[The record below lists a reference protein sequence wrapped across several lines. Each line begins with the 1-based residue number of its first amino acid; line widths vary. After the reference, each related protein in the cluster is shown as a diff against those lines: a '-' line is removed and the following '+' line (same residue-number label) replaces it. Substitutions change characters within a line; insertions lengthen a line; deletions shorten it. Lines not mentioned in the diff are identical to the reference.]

1 MNGEESDIGRYV
13 ILGTID
19 GVLAI
24 LGIIVGISTTSV
36 DSSVIIKAAL
46 GGGIALCLTNGIGSY
61 LAESAV
67 EYGKLTSVEK
77 AILQDLKD
85 TKIEQVTK
93 RKILRD
99 SIIHGGSSLLGSII
113 PIIPFIFLRGG
124 ISTIISIALSLG
136 ALVLLGLYSGKISS
150 QSYIKSV
157 VRMVALGAL
166 IVITCSLLGLG
177 HI

>member
-1 MNGEESDIGRYV
+1 MTDNDNERGRYF

-24 LGIIVGISTTSV
+24 LGIIVGISSTAL
-36 DSSVIIKAAL
+36 DPDIIIRAAL

-67 EYGKLTSVEK
+67 EYGKLSSVER
-77 AILQDLKD
+77 ALLQDLKD
-85 TKIEQVTK
+85 TRLEKMTKKKIF
-93 RKILRD
+93 LD
-99 SIIHGGSSLLGSII
+99 SIAHGGSSLVGSII
-113 PIIPFIFLRGG
+113 PILPFLFLEGFDAV
-124 ISTIISIALSLG
+124 IWSIALSLSS
-136 ALVLLGLYSGKISS
+136 LVVLGLYSGKISR

-166 IVITCSLLGLG
+166 IVIVCSLLGLE
-177 HI
+177 H